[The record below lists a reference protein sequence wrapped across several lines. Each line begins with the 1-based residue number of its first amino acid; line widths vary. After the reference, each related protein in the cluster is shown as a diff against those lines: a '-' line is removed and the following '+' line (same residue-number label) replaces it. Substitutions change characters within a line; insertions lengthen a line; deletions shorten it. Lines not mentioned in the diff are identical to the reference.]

1 MAVAVKRLYRS
12 ASNRVL
18 AGVFG
23 GLGDYFNVDS
33 TLLRLAWVII
43 TVFSGFV
50 LGLLAYLIAIIII
63 PLGPK

>member
-1 MAVAVKRLYRS
+1 MAVKRLYRS